1 MSSKIGHSIPHEG
14 ILVQY
19 VFGDLTEEII
29 PLMLEIPFGISVGRK
44 LRSTTDLGLAAEMQ
58 NDNSSVSL
66 QFLVFTLRVKT
77 LARFDEKL
85 QGSPCGI
92 LALM

>member
-1 MSSKIGHSIPHEG
+1 MSSKIGQSIPHEG
-14 ILVQY
+14 NLVQY

-44 LRSTTDLGLAAEMQ
+44 LRSTMELGLAPEMQ

-66 QFLVFTLRVKT
+66 QFLVFT
-77 LARFDEKL
+77 
-85 QGSPCGI
+85 
-92 LALM
+92 